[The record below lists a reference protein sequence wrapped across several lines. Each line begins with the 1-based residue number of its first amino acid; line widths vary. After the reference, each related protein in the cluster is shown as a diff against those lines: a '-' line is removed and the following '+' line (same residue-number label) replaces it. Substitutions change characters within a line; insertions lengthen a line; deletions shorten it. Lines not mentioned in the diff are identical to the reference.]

1 MTDSDARLNGPPD
14 DLDANPV
21 DARASQAAWAS
32 FVKVASALG
41 GTIAAPSPQILEGEG
56 LIPPVGGGSVPDPD
70 SVLSWWQPSG
80 SLNVPA
86 TWNEVWDVAEPQDL
100 DLGFRVQ
107 ALGPLAPHFDPVAFL
122 AQPPAN
128 QKWRAHMQ
136 FQYLSP
142 PSPQDVAAF
151 VQTVPQGVR
160 HLLFRVQMSPPD
172 APPTQLAGNLYR
184 VRHGMDVVDFWALW
198 ANYLGPEVGL
208 RDLVVEPEAS
218 PTGGPA
224 ALQAYLDNIPPD
236 ALFVAVAY
244 TWQS

>member
-1 MTDSDARLNGPPD
+1 MSDSDRRSDAPLD
-14 DLDANPV
+14 DLKRNPV
-21 DARASQAAWAS
+21 DSLASQRAWRAFETGAAG
-32 FVKVASALG
+32 LG
-41 GTIAAPSPQILEGEG
+41 SPIAAPSPQILTGEF
-56 LIPPVGGGSVPDPD
+56 LIPPPGVPDPD